1 MQNFIKHTGKSVA
14 IYQPNIDTDQILP
27 KQFLKRVEKTGYGDF
42 LFYEK
47 RFYADGSLNPEFVLN
62 KPRYK
67 NASVL
72 IAGKNFGS
80 GSSRE
85 HAPWALRD
93 FGFRVI
99 IAPAF
104 AGIFYNNCLKTGIL
118 PIVLD
123 EVSVKI
129 LVERSEKMKDYLI
142 AADLENL
149 TLSDDQGFH
158 AKFEIDE
165 FRRECLLKGLDDVDL
180 SLQFENEINIYEQNR
195 KSWLPRI

>member
-1 MQNFIKHTGKSVA
+1 MQSFTKHIGEPVA

-27 KQFLKRVEKTGYGDF
+27 KQFLKRIEKTGYGDF

-47 RFYADGSLNPEFVLN
+47 RFFADGSLNPKFVLN

-72 IAGKNFGS
+72 MAGKNFGS

-129 LVERSEKMKDYLI
+129 LVERSEKIKDYLI
-142 AADLENL
+142 TADLENL
-149 TLSDDQGFH
+149 TLSDNQGFH
-158 AKFEIDE
+158 VKFEIDE
-165 FRRECLLKGLDDVDL
+165 FRRECLLKGLDDIDL
-180 SLQFENEINIYEQNR
+180 SLQFENEINIYEQGR